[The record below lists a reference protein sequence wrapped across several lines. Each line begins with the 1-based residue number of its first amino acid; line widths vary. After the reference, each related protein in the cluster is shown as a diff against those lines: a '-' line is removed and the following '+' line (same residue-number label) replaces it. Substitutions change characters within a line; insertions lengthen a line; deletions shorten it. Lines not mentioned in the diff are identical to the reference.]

1 MGSLSDVCR
10 WDILFWE
17 VVRMIDDLLVRL
29 MDDLSDVF
37 AAIFTM
43 DDFDFLNASEDFG
56 SGGSLPVDLR
66 SFQRETFNA
75 HNNFRTMHGC
85 PPLALSEELSSTAQA
100 WADKLAERGFKQ
112 YSENPCL
119 GENIS
124 LVDLDQSSK
133 KGEQIVK
140 EWYKEINNYNYSKP
154 GWKRG
159 AYRFSQLLWKST
171 TEIGVG
177 VAKIPGQ
184 KNKAYV
190 VVNYRPAGNNNM
202 PGEFERNV
210 LPPQKLVANA
220 NLAGKNINR
229 R

>member
-1 MGSLSDVCR
+1 MWAVEVKILEVLNGFFEWLEGVGNFLCDLVSGFFTLDDSDFLEGSL
-10 WDILFWE
+10 E
-17 VVRMIDDLLVRL
+17 LLN
-29 MDDLSDVF
+29 F
-37 AAIFTM
+37 KK
-43 DDFDFLNASEDFG
+43 
-56 SGGSLPVDLR
+56 
-66 SFQRETFNA
+66 ETFNA
-75 HNNFRTMHGC
+75 HNNYRTMHGC
-85 PPLALSEELSSTAQA
+85 PPLVMCEELSAIAQS
-100 WADKLAERGFKQ
+100 WAEKLAEKGFLQ

-124 LVDLDQSSK
+124 LVDLDATR

-159 AYRFSQLLWKST
+159 SYHFSQLLWKST

-184 KNKAYV
+184 NKAYV

-210 LPPQKLVANA
+210 LPPQKMKMPDDNA
-220 NLAGKNINR
+220 NIRKSMNNNR

>member
-1 MGSLSDVCR
+1 MEKTGSVELEAFKRD
-10 WDILFWE
+10 
-17 VVRMIDDLLVRL
+17 
-29 MDDLSDVF
+29 
-37 AAIFTM
+37 
-43 DDFDFLNASEDFG
+43 
-56 SGGSLPVDLR
+56 
-66 SFQRETFNA
+66 TFNA
-75 HNNFRTMHGC
+75 HNNYRTMHGC
-85 PPLALSEELSSTAQA
+85 PPLLMSDELSDIAQS
-100 WADKLAERGFKQ
+100 WAAKLAEKGFLQ
-112 YSENPCL
+112 YSENPGL

-124 LVDLDQSSK
+124 LVDLEKPSR

-184 KNKAYV
+184 NKAYV

-210 LPPQKLVANA
+210 LPPQKKHFENDNA
-220 NLAGKNINR
+220 NIRKITNKR
-229 R
+229 